1 MSLDLYI
8 ISKAPIRKRGT
19 GVYVRE
25 NGQTVELK
33 TMEEVRSHF
42 PDVDLS
48 HISVYEYEDDDFWH
62 GNITHNMTDMASKV
76 PIENTDLTLYD
87 LLWRPDEHNFA
98 TAGSTG
104 YREHVLKGYLFL
116 RVHKEELL
124 TLNPD
129 NGWGNYD
136 QLLAFT
142 LDFLQHL
149 IAADDDLEIYAS
161 R

>member
-8 ISKAPIRKRGT
+8 ISKTPIRKRGT

-48 HISVYEYEDDDFWH
+48 NISVYEYEDDDFWH

-87 LLWRPDEHNFA
+87 LLWQPDEHNFA

-104 YREHVLKGYLFL
+104 YREHV
-116 RVHKEELL
+116 HKEELL
-124 TLNPD
+124 PLNPD

>member
-42 PDVDLS
+42 PDADLS
-48 HISVYEYEDDDFWH
+48 HITVYEYEDDDFWH
-62 GNITHNMTDMASKV
+62 GNITHNMTNMASKV
-76 PIENTDLTLYD
+76 PIENTDLSLYD
-87 LLWRPDEHNFA
+87 LLWRPDEHNFTA
-98 TAGSTG
+98 AGSQG
-104 YREHVLKGYLFL
+104 YRENVLKGYLYL
-116 RVHKEELL
+116 RTHKEELL
-124 TLNPD
+124 LLNPD

-136 QLLAFT
+136 QLLSFT

-149 IAADDDLEIYAS
+149 IAADDDFEIYAS